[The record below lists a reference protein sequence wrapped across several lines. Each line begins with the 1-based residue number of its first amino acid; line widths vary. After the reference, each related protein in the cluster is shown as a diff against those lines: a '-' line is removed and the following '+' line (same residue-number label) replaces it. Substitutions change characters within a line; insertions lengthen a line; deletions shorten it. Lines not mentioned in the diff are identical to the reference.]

1 MSTPSQP
8 LLRREDERHERRPG
22 LGRRE
27 APDPRHGGSRTR
39 GPAQAEERKR
49 KSAGD
54 RVPWH
59 EAPNSFVRYLPLSVL
74 ATLSI
79 TVVPALVANAL
90 VPPHGVA
97 GAIGAVLLAAALSL
111 AIAASEAWAWRRVH
125 GARGVFYGDLMLW
138 GFLRRLWA
146 EHRLKRVGATYRAAV
161 GEDGTVRV
169 ELLEGLAH
177 LLEIRNPYTYGHCR
191 RVARHAERVA
201 RELHLSAAQ
210 VAEIRTAALVHDVG
224 KVYTPPEIL
233 HKQGPLDD
241 EEFDII
247 KQHAADGAD
256 MLAPVHDLQL
266 ASIVRHHHERV
277 DGSGY
282 PDGLLGP
289 DIPLGSSIIAVAD
302 TFDAITSHRPYRR
315 ARSEREALAVLE
327 AERGRL
333 LDAGAVDAF
342 LSSYSPRRSI
352 ASIPLAGAIS
362 ARIAGAFQLLPAGFL
377 GGASLA
383 SVLPAVGA
391 AGALA
396 LAPDARYE
404 RGLQAA
410 AAPNAASLAAAFPG
424 ELQGA
429 TPAAGTGAPAAGRL
443 RAGTAPV
450 RRHGAAGRP
459 GGAVV
464 LTPGGATPSPSG
476 TSQTGAGT
484 APPISSVGGGQS
496 TPPVSVGKTETPAVV
511 VPVPPGVPPVKVPP
525 AKTPTVEVPSVEV
538 PAVKV
543 PPVSTP
549 SVTTPQVSAGAVTVP
564 SVTVP
569 SVTVHVPGTPGVKVP

>member
-1 MSTPSQP
+1 
-8 LLRREDERHERRPG
+8 
-22 LGRRE
+22 
-27 APDPRHGGSRTR
+27 
-39 GPAQAEERKR
+39 
-49 KSAGD
+49 
-54 RVPWH
+54 
-59 EAPNSFVRYLPLSVL
+59 
-74 ATLSI
+74 
-79 TVVPALVANAL
+79 
-90 VPPHGVA
+90 
-97 GAIGAVLLAAALSL
+97 
-111 AIAASEAWAWRRVH
+111 
-125 GARGVFYGDLMLW
+125 VFYGDLMLW

-191 RVARHAERVA
+191 RVARHSERMA
-201 RELHLSAAQ
+201 REMHLSAAQ

-241 EEFDII
+241 EEFDIV
-247 KQHAADGAD
+247 KRHAADGAD
-256 MLAPVHDLQL
+256 MLGPVHDLQL

-315 ARSEREALAVLE
+315 ARSQREALAVLE

-342 LSSYSPRRSI
+342 LASYSPRRSV
-352 ASIPLAGAIS
+352 ASVPLAGAIS
-362 ARIAGAFQLLPAGFL
+362 ARAAEAFQLLPGGLL

-404 RGLQAA
+404 RAVQAA
-410 AAPNAASLAAAFPG
+410 AARNAASLGAAFPG
-424 ELQGA
+424 ELQGQGA
-429 TPAAGTGAPAAGRL
+429 TPTGGTGAPAAGQL
-443 RAGTAPV
+443 RAGPV
-450 RRHGAAGRP
+450 PGRRRSAAGRP
-459 GGAVV
+459 GGTVV
-464 LTPGGATPSPSG
+464 LTPGGATQAPSG
-476 TSQTGAGT
+476 TSQSGAGT
-484 APPISSVGGGQS
+484 APPISSGGGGQS
-496 TPPVSVGKTETPAVV
+496 TPPVSVGTTEAPAVE
-511 VPVPPGVPPVKVPP
+511 VPVPPGVPPVKAPP
-525 AKTPTVEVPSVEV
+525 VKVPTVEVPPVEV

-549 SVTTPQVSAGAVTVP
+549 SVTTPQVSAGPVTVP

-569 SVTVHVPGTPGVKVP
+569 SVTVQVPGTPGIKVP